1 LVNTPV
7 RVNLLN
13 PGATRTNMRAK
24 AFPGEDPASL
34 PAPEDIVPLFLELAS
49 PHCALNGEIVNFR
62 EWRGIPQSGSA
73 IQPNVIDA
81 DV

>member
-1 LVNTPV
+1 LI
-7 RVNLLN
+7 N

-24 AFPGEDPASL
+24 AFPGEDAASL

-49 PHCALNGEIVNFR
+49 PHCTLNGDVINFR
-62 EWRGIPQSGSA
+62 EWRNSA
-73 IQPNVIDA
+73 RPGVRLDGNVIDA